1 MNRQNGTFGRT
12 WRSLVAG
19 AVVAMTSVI
28 LLPATS
34 MAATSPAPTGPQVPS
49 QVQLDAIVKPS
60 IVLITG
66 QYTGHVRYLSV
77 SGRHLYSSTLH
88 SSYYCSGFVVANAD
102 GEATI
107 ATAGHCADRGEG
119 RDALITSFL
128 GQQVKQGL
136 LTQSQANSRLGYAE
150 TNDRVLGNQVG
161 TPIIQDIAVYEPAAT
176 SGLPTSTRLP
186 ATVEADEPFASGD
199 VALLQVHTTQPLPV
213 LQIATQEPTAGDEL
227 TAVGYPSAVTN
238 VTDATLDPSFETGHM
253 TSLQTRDG
261 LPVIQFDAGLSPGMS
276 GGPVVNTQGQ
286 VIGINSFRNST
297 ETQQFNFAVDL
308 STVHSFFSS
317 HSIDNTLSP
326 ADLAYR
332 AGLNGFFSGKY
343 REAITAFNTTL
354 NTMPA
359 QALAAQFKSQA
370 ITKAPQEPVA
380 SKKSSGGGFPVWAII
395 AIVLGIAVLGG
406 GTALMMKRR
415 RPGPTG
421 PTIGATAHDGGV
433 SCPTCGRRYALTQ
446 RFCAFDGASLAAQN
460 APMPDLV
467 VPPQGAAPL
476 SETSQSARARPPADA
491 G

>member
-1 MNRQNGTFGRT
+1 MVTT
-12 WRSLVAG
+12 
-19 AVVAMTSVI
+19 AMV
-28 LLPATS
+28 LMPAT
-34 MAATSPAPTGPQVPS
+34 AAAVTSPAPSTGAQQPS
-49 QVQLDAIVKPS
+49 QVELDAIVKPS

-66 QYTGHVRYLSV
+66 EYTGHVRYLSV

-88 SSYYCSGFVVANAD
+88 SSYYCTGFVVANAD

-107 ATAGHCADRGEG
+107 ATAGHCADKGEG
-119 RDALITSFL
+119 RDALIISFL
-128 GQQVKQGL
+128 NQQVKQGL
-136 LTQSQANSRLGYAE
+136 LTQAQASSRLEYAE
-150 TNDRVLGNQVG
+150 TNDKVLGNQVG
-161 TPIIQDIAVYEPAAT
+161 TPLIQSIQVYEPAAT

-186 ATVEADEPFASGD
+186 ATVEADEPFANGD

-213 LQIATQEPTAGDEL
+213 LQVATQEPTAGDEL

-253 TSLQTRDG
+253 NSLQTRDG

-297 ETQQFNFAVDL
+297 ETQQFNFAADL

-317 HSIDNTLSP
+317 HSVDNTLSP

-332 AGLNGFFSGKY
+332 AGLKDFFSGKY

-359 QALAAQFKSQA
+359 HALAAQYKSQA

-380 SKKSSGGGFPVWAII
+380 KKPSSGGGFPVWAII
-395 AIVLGIAVLGG
+395 VIALVVVALGG
-406 GTALMMKRR
+406 GGGALIMKRR
-415 RPGPTG
+415 AARPTG
-421 PTIGATAHDGGV
+421 PAGPTANNDAV
-433 SCPTCGRRYALTQ
+433 VCPTCAKHYPPTQ
-446 RFCAFDGASLAAQN
+446 RFCADDGALLVAQ
-460 APMPDLV
+460 PIVMPDVV
-467 VPPQGAAPL
+467 VPPQGAAPFAE
-476 SETSQSARARPPADA
+476 SNQPAEDRPA